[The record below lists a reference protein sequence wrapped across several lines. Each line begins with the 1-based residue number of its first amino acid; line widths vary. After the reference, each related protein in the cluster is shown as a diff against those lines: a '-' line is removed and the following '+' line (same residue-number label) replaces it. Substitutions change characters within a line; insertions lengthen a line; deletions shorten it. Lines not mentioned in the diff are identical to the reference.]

1 MLHQKVTNSDLL
13 HKYLFLLPWRELLH
27 RQTKRC
33 VRFPQAMHLYNS
45 RASGNLGL
53 SARHER
59 DALSVARFQQSKD
72 HKDPLNHRCLQ
83 NQREEVSALTN
94 HPMKLQLKLD
104 ERLAPQLLDGGPSE
118 QNHLTTLVK
127 R

>member
-1 MLHQKVTNSDLL
+1 
-13 HKYLFLLPWRELLH
+13 
-27 RQTKRC
+27 
-33 VRFPQAMHLYNS
+33 MHLYNS

-53 SARHER
+53 SARHGR

-83 NQREEVSALTN
+83 NQREEVSALRN
-94 HPMKLQLKLD
+94 RPMKLQLKLG
-104 ERLAPQLLDGGPSE
+104 ERLAPLLLGGGPNE
-118 QNHLTTLVK
+118 LNHLTTLAV